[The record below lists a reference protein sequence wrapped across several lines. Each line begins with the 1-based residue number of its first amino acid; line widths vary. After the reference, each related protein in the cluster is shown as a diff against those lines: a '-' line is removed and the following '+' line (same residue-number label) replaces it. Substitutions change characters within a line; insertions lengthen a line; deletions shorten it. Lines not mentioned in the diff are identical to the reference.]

1 MRSNVAAVV
10 SAVLLGTVASA
21 GAQTPA
27 AANAPAEQPAV
38 PVAAQPAVPAAPA
51 SPTDAQ
57 LKQSRYQIGVMERV
71 LEVAVEHGASGFR
84 DRLQT
89 VVPAA
94 MLVSEGARVRGFRL
108 DGYGVFF
115 DVVVPDVAGTLPL
128 SWSLRTLDQN
138 DLGLESALKAI
149 KAHIDQAGD
158 QNLEQAFKR
167 VELQVGPLPN
177 PAPLVVTG
185 ARNETGAPAVAND
198 QTPPPAAQP
207 DQALLDNPEEAYRG
221 EVRQALMDAMLN
233 YSGPLGIGDQEWL
246 TVAAR
251 RDSERPRLAPGDTG
265 EARTMLI
272 RINGAD
278 LGAFRAGRISRD
290 DAIKRMEVRVF

>member
-27 AANAPAEQPAV
+27 AANAPAQQPVAPVV
-38 PVAAQPAVPAAPA
+38 PAAAQPAVPAAPN
-51 SPTDAQ
+51 DAQ

-198 QTPPPAAQP
+198 QTPAPAQP

-278 LGAFRAGRISRD
+278 LGEFRAGRISRD
-290 DAIKRMEVRVF
+290 EAIKRMEVRVF